1 MAGKW
6 KRMKGWYKKVT
17 GKIIL
22 EAVNLKKYYHRGA
35 EIVKALDGV
44 ELKIKESEIISIVG
58 PSGSGKTT
66 LMNLISC
73 LDKISA
79 GSLKIDNVD
88 VASLEENDLIKIRR
102 ENIGFVF
109 QRFYLIP
116 TLTVREN
123 VELPLIFAK
132 KNIDAKNI
140 SNLLKEV
147 DLEDKK
153 ELPVKYLSGGDKQR
167 TGIARALVNNPKILI
182 ADEPTGKL
190 ETKIGSQILELFKRL
205 SQKGLAVF
213 IATHDLELA
222 KATQKII
229 HLQDGKIIPKEK
241 SDLYY

>member
-1 MAGKW
+1 ME
-6 KRMKGWYKKVT
+6 

-22 EAVNLKKYYHRGA
+22 EAENLKKYYHRGS

-44 ELKIKESEIISIVG
+44 ELKIKESEIVSIVG

-73 LDKISA
+73 LDKVTA
-79 GSLKIDNVD
+79 GSLKIGNTD
-88 VASLEENDLIKIRR
+88 VTSFEENDLIKIRR

-123 VELPLIFAK
+123 VELSLIFAK
-132 KNIDAKNI
+132 KNINAKNLFD
-140 SNLLKEV
+140 LLKEV
-147 DLEDKK
+147 NLEDK
-153 ELPVKYLSGGDKQR
+153 EGVQVKFLSGGDKQR
-167 TGIARALVNNPKILI
+167 TGIARALVNDPKILV

-190 ETKIGSQILELFKRL
+190 ETKVGKHILELFKSL
-205 SQKGLAVF
+205 SEKGLAIV

-222 KATQKII
+222 QATQRII

>member
-1 MAGKW
+1 
-6 KRMKGWYKKVT
+6 MKGWRKKVAD
-17 GKIIL
+17 KIIL
-22 EAVNLKKYYHRGA
+22 EAVNLKKYYHRGS

-44 ELKIKESEIISIVG
+44 ELKIKESEIVSIVG
-58 PSGSGKTT
+58 CSGSGKTT

-73 LDKISA
+73 LDKMTA
-79 GSLKIDNVD
+79 GSLKIGNTD
-88 VASLEENDLIKIRR
+88 VTSLEENDLIRIRR

-132 KNIDAKNI
+132 KNIDEKNI
-140 SNLLKEV
+140 LDLLKEV
-147 DLEDKK
+147 NLEDKK
-153 ELPVKYLSGGDKQR
+153 EIQVKYLSGGDKQR
-167 TGIARALVNNPKILI
+167 TGIARALVNNPKMLI

-190 ETKIGSQILELFKRL
+190 ETKVGFQILELFKRL

-222 KATQKII
+222 QAAQKII

>member
-1 MAGKW
+1 MEA
-6 KRMKGWYKKVT
+6 KV
-17 GKIIL
+17 IL
-22 EAVNLKKYYHRGA
+22 EAKSLKKYYQRGS
-35 EIVKALDGV
+35 EVVRALDGV
-44 ELKIKESEIISIVG
+44 DFKIMEREIVSIVG

-66 LMNLISC
+66 LMNLIGC
-73 LDKISA
+73 LDKATA
-79 GSLKIDNVD
+79 GSLKIGDTE

-123 VELPLIFAK
+123 IELPLIFAK
-132 KNIDAKNI
+132 KSINEKKL
-140 SNLLKEV
+140 SVLLEEVGLKRKERIQ
-147 DLEDKK
+147 
-153 ELPVKYLSGGDKQR
+153 VKYLSGGDKQR
-167 TGIARALVNNPKILI
+167 TGIARALVNDPKILI

-190 ETKIGSQILELFKRL
+190 ETEVKGQILELFKSL
-205 SQKGLAVF
+205 SEKGLAIC

-222 KATQKII
+222 QATQRII

>member
-1 MAGKW
+1 MEA
-6 KRMKGWYKKVT
+6 KV
-17 GKIIL
+17 IL
-22 EAVNLKKYYHRGA
+22 EAKSLKKYYQRGS
-35 EIVKALDGV
+35 EMVRALDGV
-44 ELKIKESEIISIVG
+44 DFKIIEREIVSIVG

-66 LMNLISC
+66 LMHLIGC
-73 LDKISA
+73 LDKASA
-79 GSLKIDNVD
+79 GSLKIGDVE

-132 KNIDAKNI
+132 KSINEKKL
-140 SNLLKEV
+140 SVLLEEVGLKGKERIQ
-147 DLEDKK
+147 
-153 ELPVKYLSGGDKQR
+153 VKCLSGGDKQR
-167 TGIARALVNNPKILI
+167 TGIARALVNDPKILI

-190 ETKIGSQILELFKRL
+190 ETEVRGQILELFKNL
-205 SQKGLAVF
+205 SEKGLAIC

-222 KATQKII
+222 EATQRII
-229 HLQDGKIIPKEK
+229 HLQDGKIVPKEK

>member
-1 MAGKW
+1 MED
-6 KRMKGWYKKVT
+6 KV
-17 GKIIL
+17 IL
-22 EAVNLKKYYHRGA
+22 EAKNLKKYYRRGS

-44 ELKIKESEIISIVG
+44 ELKIKENEIISIVG

-66 LMNLISC
+66 LMNLVGC
-73 LDKISA
+73 LDKATA
-79 GSLKIDNVD
+79 GSLKIGNND
-88 VASLEENDLIKIRR
+88 VASLEEIDLIKIRR

-132 KNIDAKNI
+132 KNINAKNI
-140 SNLLKEV
+140 LDLLKEV
-147 DLEDKK
+147 NLEDK
-153 ELPVKYLSGGDKQR
+153 EGIQVKFLAGGDKQR
-167 TGIARALVNNPKILI
+167 TGIARALINDPKILV

-190 ETKIGSQILELFKRL
+190 ETKVGVQILELFKRL
-205 SQKGLAVF
+205 SEKGLAVF

-222 KATQKII
+222 RATQRII
-229 HLQDGKIIPKEK
+229 HLQDGKVVPKEK

>member
-1 MAGKW
+1 MEA
-6 KRMKGWYKKVT
+6 KV
-17 GKIIL
+17 IL
-22 EAVNLKKYYHRGA
+22 EAKSLKKYYQRGS
-35 EIVKALDGV
+35 EMVRALDGV
-44 ELKIKESEIISIVG
+44 DFKIMEREIASIVG

-66 LMNLISC
+66 LMHLIGC
-73 LDKISA
+73 LDKASA
-79 GSLKIDNVD
+79 GSLKIGDTE

-123 VELPLIFAK
+123 IELPLIFAK
-132 KNIDAKNI
+132 KSINEKKL
-140 SNLLKEV
+140 SVLLKEV
-147 DLEDKK
+147 GLKGK
-153 ELPVKYLSGGDKQR
+153 ERIQVKYLSGGDKQR

-190 ETKIGSQILELFKRL
+190 ETKVRGQILELFKSL
-205 SQKGLAVF
+205 SEKGLAIC

-222 KATQKII
+222 QATQRII
-229 HLQDGKIIPKEK
+229 HLQDGKIVPKEK

>member
-1 MAGKW
+1 MQ
-6 KRMKGWYKKVT
+6 
-17 GKIIL
+17 GKIVL
-22 EAVNLKKYYHRGA
+22 EATNLKKYYHRGS

-44 ELKIKESEIISIVG
+44 ELKIKEGEIVSIVG

-73 LDKISA
+73 LDKATA
-79 GSLKIDNVD
+79 GSLKIGNTNVT
-88 VASLEENDLIKIRR
+88 SLEENYLIKIRR

-132 KNIDAKNI
+132 KNINAKNI
-140 SNLLKEV
+140 LDLLKEV
-147 DLEDKK
+147 NLEDK
-153 ELPVKYLSGGDKQR
+153 EEIQVKHLSGGDKQR
-167 TGIARALVNNPKILI
+167 TGIARALVNNPRILV

-190 ETKIGSQILELFKRL
+190 ETKVGEHILELFKSL
-205 SQKGLAVF
+205 SEKSLAIV
-213 IATHDLELA
+213 IATHDLKLA
-222 KATQKII
+222 QATQRII
-229 HLQDGKIIPKEK
+229 HLQDGKIISKEK

>member
-1 MAGKW
+1 MA
-6 KRMKGWYKKVT
+6 

-22 EAVNLKKYYHRGA
+22 EAVNLKKYYHRGS

-44 ELKIKESEIISIVG
+44 ELMIKESEIVSIVG

-73 LDKISA
+73 LDNTSA
-79 GSLKIDNVD
+79 GSLKIGDTD
-88 VASLEENDLIKIRR
+88 VTSLKENDLIKIRR

-123 VELPLIFAK
+123 IELPLIFAK
-132 KNIDAKNI
+132 KDIIAKNI
-140 SNLLKEV
+140 LDLLKEV
-147 DLEDKK
+147 DLEDK
-153 ELPVKYLSGGDKQR
+153 EGIQVKYLSGGDKQR
-167 TGIARALVNNPKILI
+167 TGIARALVNDPKLLV

-190 ETKIGSQILELFKRL
+190 ETKVKGQILELFKSL
-205 SQKGLAVF
+205 SEKGLAII

-222 KATQKII
+222 QATQRII
-229 HLQDGKIIPKEK
+229 HLQDGKIVPKEK